1 MGTHVRASHCERGR
15 SALGLSPVSL
25 PACPLSPE
33 QLQHFAEEG
42 FLVLGGL
49 VDAATCARMR
59 DEARAQVQR
68 TPDPAEY
75 EADVAYPGAPSSRDA
90 EGGRTVRRLL
100 QAHARG
106 PLFAGWLEDAR
117 VLGAASQLLG
127 GPVKQARAHHN
138 CIMTKQP
145 RFSSDT
151 GWHKDARY
159 WRFAEPELVTS
170 WLALGR
176 EYPENGGLMVLP
188 GTHRM
193 PLAPERYDAAQFLRT
208 ELPENAALLTRRVH
222 VQLEPGDVLL
232 FHARLLHAA
241 SRNHTGETKYSVV
254 ATYRRLDNLPVAG
267 TRSAQLD

>member
-1 MGTHVRASHCERGR
+1 V
-15 SALGLSPVSL
+15 SAPAPFLSP
-25 PACPLSPE
+25 AQCTRFE
-33 QLQHFAEEG
+33 EEG
-42 FLVLGGL
+42 FLVLPRL
-49 VDAATCARMR
+49 VEAEACARMR
-59 DEARAQVQR
+59 AEAQAQVQR
-68 TPDPAEY
+68 SPDPAEY
-75 EADVAYPGAPSSRDA
+75 EADVAYPGAPSSREA

-100 QAHARG
+100 QAHTRG

-117 VLGAASQLLG
+117 VLSAASQLLG

-138 CIMTKQP
+138 CIMTKRP

-159 WRFAEPELVTS
+159 WSFTEPELVTS

-176 EYPENGGLMVLP
+176 EHPENGGLKVLP
-188 GTHRM
+188 GTHRL

-208 ELPENAALLTRRVH
+208 ELPENAALLERRVD
-222 VQLEPGDVLL
+222 VRLEPGDVLL

-254 ATYRRLDNLPVAG
+254 ATYRRLDNLPLPG